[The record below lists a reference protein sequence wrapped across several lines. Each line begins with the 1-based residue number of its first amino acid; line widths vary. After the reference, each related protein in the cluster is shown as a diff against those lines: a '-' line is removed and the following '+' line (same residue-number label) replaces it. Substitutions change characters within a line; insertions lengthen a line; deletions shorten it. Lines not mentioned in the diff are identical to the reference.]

1 MEHPSWL
8 GSVVGST
15 ALVEVDQVEAPG
27 TVVEADGACVAI
39 VCDQAPWPGG
49 WRQVSVSIFAD
60 DALYRLSGPAR
71 ADRER
76 VTCDPGIE
84 VERIQRRRWPR
95 RRLELRVTLC
105 PVKGT
110 SRLEGVP
117 GRTVDVSVGG
127 LCAETIR
134 PVEGDGDPMVILDLP
149 DGGRIVA
156 AAATVAADDLGDVW
170 RYRLAFRDLDS
181 DDAERLAA
189 LTGAGSAG

>member
-15 ALVEVDQVEAPG
+15 ALVEVDRVEATG
-27 TVVEADGACVAI
+27 TVVEADGASVAI
-39 VCDQAPWPGG
+39 VCDQEPWSGG
-49 WRQVSVSIFAD
+49 SRQVSISIFAD
-60 DALYRLSGPAR
+60 DALYRLAGAAT
-71 ADRER
+71 ADGAR
-76 VTCDPGIE
+76 VTCEAGIE
-84 VERIQRRRWPR
+84 VQRIQRRRWPR

-127 LCAETIR
+127 LCAETVR

-149 DGGRIVA
+149 DGARIVA
-156 AAATVAADDLGDVW
+156 AAVTVAADDLGDGW

-181 DDAERLAA
+181 DDAGRLAA
-189 LTGAGSAG
+189 LTGA